1 MENSSWK
8 FRSYLRK
15 IMLQMSNLI
24 DMSEQVEMV
33 LKMGYKELMGFYTS
47 VVGVKNVIQYEDF
60 SVDGVDEGN
69 EALEEARRI

>member
-1 MENSSWK
+1 M
-8 FRSYLRK
+8 
-15 IMLQMSNLI
+15 MQMSNLI

-60 SVDGVDEGN
+60 SVDELEEWN
-69 EALEEARRI
+69 EALQEASRI

>member
-8 FRSYLRK
+8 FRCYLRK
-15 IMLQMSNLI
+15 IMVQMSNLI

-60 SVDGVDEGN
+60 SVDELDEGN
-69 EALEEARRI
+69 EALQEASRI